1 MLAYCTIIH
10 NEIVSFKTIGVD
22 FLNDEAKNK
31 IAAQVAEIHFAE
43 DLPDEFEGF
52 KLKKIFAPD
61 EDKFIFF
68 TYTDEKIHCGLT
80 TYFHE
85 ETREFKV
92 RQKIGLTEFCLTN
105 FFTEDFKTFQTLI
118 DAHLFDVIKN
128 LRGLRNK
135 NLNDFLRE
143 KKIDTWN
150 YGKNLPATLE
160 GFELFISP
168 AAPVEV
174 TNGSF
179 IIVNYADFAINSD
192 FVLYYNI
199 YTDEFSGESRIG
211 GTPHISYAFDA
222 KTLKDL
228 DAKLKKNLVA
238 ELSAIRKF

>member
-1 MLAYCTIIH
+1 M
-10 NEIVSFKTIGVD
+10 NEETR
-22 FLNDEAKNK
+22 NK

-43 DLPDEFEGF
+43 NLPAEIDGFE
-52 KLKKIFAPD
+52 LKKIFAPV

-68 TYTDEKIHCGLT
+68 TYADEKIHCALT

-105 FFTEDFKTFQTLI
+105 FFTEDFKTFKALL
-118 DAHLFDVIKN
+118 DAQLDDVIKN
-128 LRGLRNK
+128 LRGWRDK
-135 NLNDFLRE
+135 KLNNFLRE
-143 KKIDTWN
+143 KKIDTWT

-160 GFELFISP
+160 GFELFIKP

-179 IIVNYADFAINSD
+179 IIINYVDFAINSD

-199 YTDEFSGESRIG
+199 YSDEFSGEARING
-211 GTPHISYAFDA
+211 APNVTYTFDA
-222 KTLKDL
+222 KTLDDL
-228 DAKLKKNLVA
+228 TDKLKKNLA
-238 ELSAIRKF
+238 DELREIRRRSA

>member
-1 MLAYCTIIH
+1 M
-10 NEIVSFKTIGVD
+10 
-22 FLNDEAKNK
+22 NDELKNK

-43 DLPDEFEGF
+43 NLPAALEGF
-52 KLKKIFAPD
+52 TLKKIFAPD

-68 TYTDEKIHCGLT
+68 TYTDDAIHSGLT

-105 FFTEDFKTFQTLI
+105 FFTEDFKTFQSLL
-118 DAHLFDVIKN
+118 DAQLADVLKN
-128 LRGLRNK
+128 LRGLRSKEPN
-135 NLNDFLRE
+135 NFLRE
-143 KKIDTWN
+143 KKIDTWAF
-150 YGKNLPATLE
+150 GKALPATLE

-179 IIVNYADFAINSD
+179 IVINYADFAANSD

-199 YTDEFSGESRIG
+199 YTDEFSGETRING
-211 GTPHISYAFDA
+211 APHISYAFDA
-222 KTLKDL
+222 TTLKDL
-228 DAKLKKNLVA
+228 ETKLKKNLDA
-238 ELSAIRKF
+238 ELLTIRNVE

>member
-1 MLAYCTIIH
+1 M
-10 NEIVSFKTIGVD
+10 
-22 FLNDEAKNK
+22 NDETKNK

-43 DLPDEFEGF
+43 DLPAALEGF
-52 KLKKIFAPD
+52 TLKKIFAPD

-68 TYTDEKIHCGLT
+68 TYADDEIHCGLT

-105 FFTEDFKTFQTLI
+105 FFTEDFKTFQSLL
-118 DAHLFDVIKN
+118 DAQLADVLKN
-128 LRGLRNK
+128 LRGLRSKETN
-135 NLNDFLRE
+135 NFLRE
-143 KKIDTWN
+143 KKIDTWAF
-150 YGKNLPATLE
+150 GKALPATLE

-179 IIVNYADFAINSD
+179 IVINYADFAANSD

-199 YTDEFSGESRIG
+199 YTDEFSGETRING
-211 GTPHISYAFDA
+211 APHISYAFDA
-222 KTLKDL
+222 TTLKDL
-228 DAKLKKNLVA
+228 ETKLKKNLDA
-238 ELSAIRKF
+238 ELLTIRNVELGIRN

>member
-1 MLAYCTIIH
+1 M
-10 NEIVSFKTIGVD
+10 
-22 FLNDEAKNK
+22 NDETKNK
-31 IAAQVAEIHFAE
+31 IAAQVAELHFAE
-43 DLPDEFEGF
+43 DLPDEIEGF
-52 KLKKIFAPD
+52 TLKKIFAPN

-68 TYTDEKIHCGLT
+68 TYADEKINCALT

-85 ETREFKV
+85 ETKEFKV

-105 FFTEDFKTFQTLI
+105 FFTEDFKTFQTLLA
-118 DAHLFDVIKN
+118 AHLFDVIKN
-128 LRGLRNK
+128 LRGLKNK
-135 NLNDFLRE
+135 KLNDFLRE

-150 YGKNLPATLE
+150 YKKILPATLE

-192 FVLYYNI
+192 FVIYYNI
-199 YTDEFSGESRIG
+199 YTDEFSGESRING
-211 GTPHISYAFDA
+211 APHISYAFDA

-228 DAKLKKNLVA
+228 EAKLKENLLA
-238 ELSAIRKF
+238 ELSAIRNF